1 LQFAELRAR
10 FEEQMAEHL
19 AAVGRRLR
27 EARER
32 NRPDL
37 TSHEKAAHELSKA
50 GVIVTGKQYGRW
62 ERGESEARSDKREA
76 IASMLG
82 TSVESLW
89 GEPPI
94 APEVGRHQVPGDRT
108 LERRKPASGWP
119 SSGAGFNAAYVFD
132 CRRERRFLEC
142 PGARTYQPQS
152 VTTTRPVG
160 SSRAVQ
166 ALRFSS

>member
-10 FEEQMAEHL
+10 FEQQMAEHL

-82 TSVESLW
+82 TTVEALW

-94 APEVGRHQVPGDRT
+94 APEVELRQQLGRIEQKLDLVLDAMGISPSGAAEAAEAAGRASAKPQGSSS
-108 LERRKPASGWP
+108 RKPSATP
-119 SSGAGFNAAYVFD
+119 KK
-132 CRRERRFLEC
+132 
-142 PGARTYQPQS
+142 
-152 VTTTRPVG
+152 
-160 SSRAVQ
+160 RANG
-166 ALRFSS
+166 